1 MLALLYDKFARRLL
15 FAMDA
20 EQAHD
25 LAMYGLSRL
34 SYFPSLAHALFA
46 GSRGPEQF
54 YRPVEAF
61 GLTFPNVIGLAAGFD
76 KNAVAL
82 PAWEAMGFGFVE
94 AGTITALAQ
103 PGNPKPRLHRFPEE
117 GAIINRFGFN
127 NQGADCVACRLN
139 RLRRSGR
146 WPKVPVGI
154 NIGKSKLAPIETAE
168 EDYLY
173 SFHRLFSFADYFVL
187 NVSSPNTP
195 GLRQLQGREELKRL
209 LAAVQ
214 GANREKPTPKPVLVK
229 IAPDLE
235 WSQIED
241 VLSLAEE
248 YELAGVI
255 ATNTTIDHSPIQNA
269 KNYSQQQGGL
279 SGVPLAQRSTEV
291 VKFICERSRL
301 PVIAVGGISSG
312 DEALRKLDAGATLL
326 QAYTALVFR
335 GPALLKEVLA
345 ATAPR
350 LGHTAKPEETVA
362 EVAADA
368 PAHI

>member
-1 MLALLYDKFARRLL
+1 MLALLYDKVARPML
-15 FAMDA
+15 FALDA

-25 LAMYGLSRL
+25 IAMTGLNQLSAFPGLAK
-34 SYFPSLAHALFA
+34 ALFGGTRGA
-46 GSRGPEQF
+46 GQF
-54 YRPVEAF
+54 HRPVQAF

-94 AGTITALAQ
+94 VGTITALAQ

-127 NQGADCVACRLN
+127 NQGADCVACRLK

-168 EDYLY
+168 EDYVY
-173 SFHRLFSFADYFVL
+173 SFHRLFPFADYFVL

-195 GLRQLQGREELKRL
+195 GLRQLQGREELAKL

-214 GANREKPTPKPVLVK
+214 AANREKPSPKPVLVK

-235 WSQIED
+235 WTQIED
-241 VLSLAEE
+241 VLALAEE
-248 YELAGVI
+248 HELAGII
-255 ATNTTIDHSPIQNA
+255 ATNTTIDHSPVQNA
-269 KNYSQQQGGL
+269 KNYKQQQGGL

-291 VKFICERSRL
+291 VKFVAEHSRL

-312 DEALRKLDAGATLL
+312 DEALKKLDAGATLL
-326 QAYTALVFR
+326 QAYTALVYR
-335 GPALLKEVLA
+335 GPGLIKEVLT

-350 LGHTAKPEETVA
+350 LGHVEDRAAAQAMVET
-362 EVAADA
+362 
-368 PAHI
+368 PAHT

>member
-1 MLALLYDKFARRLL
+1 MLALLYDKIARPML
-15 FAMDA
+15 FSLDA

-25 LAMYGLSRL
+25 VAMYGLSQL
-34 SYFPSLAHALFA
+34 SYTPTLARLLFA
-46 GSRGPEQF
+46 GTRGPSEF
-54 YRPVEAF
+54 HRPVEAF
-61 GLTFPNVIGLAAGFD
+61 GLKFPNVIGLAAGFD

-154 NIGKSKLAPIETAE
+154 NIGKSKLAPMESAE

-195 GLRQLQGREELKRL
+195 GLRQLQGREELRRL

-214 GANREKPTPKPVLVK
+214 GANREKPTPKPLLVK

-235 WSQIED
+235 WAQVED

-248 YELAGVI
+248 HELAGII
-255 ATNTTIDHSPIQNA
+255 ATNTTIDHSPVKNA
-269 KNYSQQQGGL
+269 KNYAEQQGGL
-279 SGVPLAQRSTEV
+279 SGVPLANRSTEV
-291 VKFICERSRL
+291 VKFITEHSRL

-326 QAYTALVFR
+326 QAYTSLVYR
-335 GPALLKEVLA
+335 GPQLLREILT

-350 LGHTAKPEETVA
+350 LGHVNEPKATVA
-362 EVAADA
+362 EVVGEAR
-368 PAHI
+368 I